1 MVIDLPMLKL
11 RPYQEVIWDKLSK
24 DDIKRAFILM
34 HRRAGKDIFCIQW
47 LFAKAITTPGNY
59 WYLLPQQ
66 NQVRRAIWEG
76 ITSDGVKYLS
86 LIPEEVIEK
95 KSEQEMKIHLKN
107 GSIISFLG
115 GDRYDTLVGAG
126 IKGCVVSEYA
136 LQHPNLYDL
145 VIEPMLRESKGWC
158 LFNTT
163 PRGHNHAE
171 DMYNF
176 LTKEMNEGRKAF
188 TCKYTVDDT
197 GGIVTE
203 EDLNEERRRGKPEEL
218 IQQEY
223 YCFKPDTTV
232 TTQRGQVKICDVQTS
247 DFVLTHANR
256 MRKVLGVISHYHKGD
271 MIRIKTYGNGKDI
284 VCTPNHPIRVHN
296 KNSQKYEW
304 KRADEITVQ
313 DRITY
318 PRRQSGKR
326 EISEEFARLIA
337 WFIAE
342 GSLSKNAVQF
352 TLNSNEGKYHKE
364 IMDCAFEMG
373 YEVHKKIYNN
383 TCQIYIY
390 STELADKLSVLC
402 GSGALYKH
410 IPFEVIKGWEQEV
423 YDCLINGD
431 GCITSEDKW
440 SYSTVSESL
449 AYDMQQLA
457 IMLGLK
463 ASITKSKGNCLIQGR
478 EVNAHDRYNIQISRY
493 DRYALVNHNA
503 VAKYCMHSEI
513 RSITREYYEGE
524 VYNLSVQYDE
534 SYVADGRVV
543 HNCSF
548 AGAIYGAYYADM
560 LDRHCPMGDYPYDPR
575 FPVHTMW
582 DLGVSDSMAIWWV
595 QFIEGTIHVIDYYEN
610 HTYGLGHY
618 AQVVQEKGYRYAGHH
633 LPHDGTHRQL
643 TVDEKA
649 TSIENQLM
657 RLGLENVDIIPRTAN
672 VYGDIQAVRGLLPL
686 CRFDNKCVTGYN
698 CLRDYRREYDD
709 KNRCFKDTP
718 LHDYTSHGADAF
730 RILPYIHNKATKNTN
745 YKARVA
751 YGGGW

>member
-11 RPYQEVIWDKLSK
+11 RPYQSIIWDKLAK
-24 DDIKRAFILM
+24 DDIKKAFILM

-47 LFAKAITTPGNY
+47 LFAQAIITPGNY

-86 LIPEEVIEK
+86 LIPEQFIEK
-95 KSEQEMKIHLKN
+95 KSEQEMKLYLKN

-145 VIEPMLRESKGWC
+145 VIEPMLRESKGWV

-176 LTKEMNEGRKAF
+176 LTKEMNEGRKAY

-197 GGIVTE
+197 GGVVTP
-203 EDLNEERRRGKPEEL
+203 EDLDEERRRGKPEEL

-223 YCFKPDTTV
+223 YC
-232 TTQRGQVKICDVQTS
+232 
-247 DFVLTHANR
+247 
-256 MRKVLGVISHYHKGD
+256 
-271 MIRIKTYGNGKDI
+271 
-284 VCTPNHPIRVHN
+284 
-296 KNSQKYEW
+296 
-304 KRADEITVQ
+304 
-313 DRITY
+313 
-318 PRRQSGKR
+318 
-326 EISEEFARLIA
+326 
-337 WFIAE
+337 
-342 GSLSKNAVQF
+342 
-352 TLNSNEGKYHKE
+352 
-364 IMDCAFEMG
+364 
-373 YEVHKKIYNN
+373 
-383 TCQIYIY
+383 
-390 STELADKLSVLC
+390 
-402 GSGALYKH
+402 
-410 IPFEVIKGWEQEV
+410 
-423 YDCLINGD
+423 
-431 GCITSEDKW
+431 
-440 SYSTVSESL
+440 
-449 AYDMQQLA
+449 
-457 IMLGLK
+457 
-463 ASITKSKGNCLIQGR
+463 
-478 EVNAHDRYNIQISRY
+478 
-493 DRYALVNHNA
+493 
-503 VAKYCMHSEI
+503 
-513 RSITREYYEGE
+513 
-524 VYNLSVQYDE
+524 
-534 SYVADGRVV
+534 
-543 HNCSF
+543 SF
-548 AGAIYGAYYADM
+548 AGAIYGSYYADM
-560 LDRHCPMGDYPYDPR
+560 LDRHCPMGDYPYDQR

-649 TSIENQLM
+649 NSIQNQLY
-657 RLGLENVDIIPRTAN
+657 RLGLENIDIIPRTAN

-686 CRFDNKCVTGYN
+686 CRFDKKCTLGYN

-730 RILPYIHNKATKNTN
+730 RILPYIYQKATKNVN

-751 YGGGW
+751 NGAGW